1 LLMGHRDAISCFD
14 ISPIRHLAAT
24 SSTNT
29 LCLWDLEKGI
39 ATYKFRCLPIKLIK
53 FTSNGSYITAIEHVC
68 NGSYSTYV
76 WNTSS
81 GTCVWEEKFTDLPFD
96 HHFYIKNDVTHT
108 LVKDNYYAVH
118 SPNNSKQLS
127 ITKKNCQPLYLCH
140 QAIKNSAPNSALNLI
155 KQSQSYQSL
164 TEYEKQIINN
174 KIQDAS

>member
-1 LLMGHRDAISCFD
+1 STIDYFIALVHQNLKNVTCTTLQHIENQLSLHPEKELKKLPPLFKAYITKCAYNQITCQYTMLLMGHRDAISCFD

-81 GTCVWEEKFTDLPFD
+81 G
-96 HHFYIKNDVTHT
+96 
-108 LVKDNYYAVH
+108 
-118 SPNNSKQLS
+118 
-127 ITKKNCQPLYLCH
+127 
-140 QAIKNSAPNSALNLI
+140 
-155 KQSQSYQSL
+155 
-164 TEYEKQIINN
+164 
-174 KIQDAS
+174 